1 MLQNQPEVI
10 IRFCSTQKLDM
21 NTQNA
26 LVPFLID
33 VSLRDGRMF
42 QILSQWSRLSV
53 WHLLHGRLRPARAKR
68 SPAELRVHNMIRAL
82 S

>member
-1 MLQNQPEVI
+1 
-10 IRFCSTQKLDM
+10 M

-42 QILSQWSRLSV
+42 QILNQWSRLSV